1 MFAETATSVEIGGV
15 TLSATAGLCYHNGT
29 DGAAATVDNDSDGAN
44 AVFDPDKGILAINGL
59 IVNGKV
65 SAENGNL
72 IVELTGADSQLN
84 AAGNNAIYA
93 GGNLTITGS
102 GTLIAE
108 NGSNS
113 QTTVYAGNAMTING
127 GAKVTATKAGGGAQA
142 IHAPSI
148 TISGKNTK
156 VTATNNGIV
165 ADVGSASYALKATD
179 SITVSAGAILTA
191 TQGGDAE
198 VPAVYGTVNISEGG
212 TVKAGASAANAT
224 TLDGST
230 TKLENPEYKY
240 IMINTSSPSAAAKT
254 VEIGGVTLSESAG
267 LCYHNGI
274 DGATGT
280 VDNSSNGAN
289 AVFDPDSGTL
299 TINGLI
305 VNGKVSAEVKGDLIV
320 KLTGA
325 ASIINGGAL
334 NALRAYNGSLTITG
348 AGRLTAK
355 NGSNAYSTVFANDN
369 ITINGGAQVNA
380 VKPGGKAQA
389 MDANG
394 GNIVI
399 SGADT
404 KVVVSNNGVDEDAN
418 AIRADDGDGY
428 ITISNGASLTAL
440 KTGDDT
446 VKAVKGTLSCDTA
459 SDSAAKVLIGN
470 STHHWHECMNHTEK
484 INVEK
489 HNISRNIT
497 EPATC
502 TEPGKCDAS
511 CTICGAELGEQTI
524 DPKGHQFTEVAIAPA
539 TCTEDG
545 VLAHQHCTACNKDFI
560 DGVEKTADEL
570 KIAAT
575 GHDMTKTPE
584 KSATCTE
591 AGNNEYYTCETCHKV
606 FKDAEGKTET
616 TVADE
621 TIAATNH
628 DFTGDYISQGSEG
641 HAQKC
646 KTCTTYNTVV
656 PHEFSGNTCAVCG
669 YTKSSGG
676 HYKPTQKPEIIAGEG
691 SKADLTLNGTKA
703 TITVEEGYEI
713 TDVLVNGVSLGKV
726 TEITGLKT
734 GDKVEIKTAAVFNI
748 ESYVKDLKLVAR
760 SSKTAN
766 KNIRVKVASVTD
778 QNGNPVD
785 LSELKDKG
793 YTVKYKFYR
802 SEKKSSE
809 YGERLEKDIDNNSYL
824 NNIGDKGTKYFY
836 RVKVMVYDANGNLAA
851 QTELNQCRYAVRT
864 WSK

>member
-1 MFAETATSVEIGGV
+1 MVLTMIPMASGGV
-15 TLSATAGLCYHNGT
+15 FAATAK
-29 DGAAATVDNDSDGAN
+29 S
-44 AVFDPDKGILAINGL
+44 
-59 IVNGKV
+59 
-65 SAENGNL
+65 
-72 IVELTGADSQLN
+72 
-84 AAGNNAIYA
+84 
-93 GGNLTITGS
+93 
-102 GTLIAE
+102 
-108 NGSNS
+108 
-113 QTTVYAGNAMTING
+113 
-127 GAKVTATKAGGGAQA
+127 
-142 IHAPSI
+142 
-148 TISGKNTK
+148 
-156 VTATNNGIV
+156 
-165 ADVGSASYALKATD
+165 
-179 SITVSAGAILTA
+179 
-191 TQGGDAE
+191 
-198 VPAVYGTVNISEGG
+198 
-212 TVKAGASAANAT
+212 
-224 TLDGST
+224 
-230 TKLENPEYKY
+230 
-240 IMINTSSPSAAAKT
+240 

-267 LCYHNGI
+267 LCYHNGV
-274 DGATGT
+274 DGAAGT

-305 VNGKVSAEVKGDLIV
+305 VNGKVSAEGSGDLIV

-355 NGSNAYSTVFANDN
+355 NGSNAFSTVFANDN

-404 KVVVSNNGVDEDAN
+404 KVVVSNNGVDENAN
-418 AIRADDGDGY
+418 AIRANHGNGTITVSDG
-428 ITISNGASLTAL
+428 AALTAL
-440 KTGDDT
+440 KTGYDT
-446 VKAVKGTLSCDTA
+446 VKAVDGTLSCDTA

-470 STHHWHECMNHTEK
+470 STHHWHECMNHTKK

-511 CTICGAELGEQTI
+511 CTVCGAELGEQTI
-524 DPKGHQFTEVAIAPA
+524 DPKGHQLTEVAIDPA

-545 VLAHQHCTACNKDFI
+545 VLAHQHCNVCNKDFI
-560 DGVEKTADEL
+560 DGVEKTTDEL
-570 KIAAT
+570 KIAAKGHEFAKVEAKPATCTENGNNEYYACKNCDVAFKDAKYTQTTTAVDETIAAT
-575 GHDMTKTPE
+575 GHKMIKTPA
-584 KSATCTE
+584 KVATCTE
-591 AGNNEYYTCETCHKV
+591 AGNNEYYTCETCNKV
-606 FKDAEGKTET
+606 FKDAEGKTGT
-616 TVADE
+616 TVEAE
-621 TIAATNH
+621 TLMAGH
-628 DFTGDYISQGSEG
+628 SFEGEYISQGSEG

-646 KTCTTYNTVV
+646 NNCDTYDTVK
-656 PHEFSGNTCAVCG
+656 PHEFSGNTCTLCG

-691 SKADLTLNGTKA
+691 SKAALTLNGTKA

-713 TDVLVNGVSLGKV
+713 TDVIVNGVSLGKV
-726 TEITGLKT
+726 TEVTGLKT

-766 KNIRVKVASVTD
+766 KNVRVKVDSVTD

-793 YTVKYKFYR
+793 YTIKYKFYR

-851 QTELNQCRYAVRT
+851 QTELNQCKYAVRT